1 MKLQKQLTFV
11 LQFALLLHAVIILDS
26 CREKPKENYKPTF
39 ESLDS
44 HPTPRW
50 FTDAKFGIFI
60 HWGVYAVPAFHEWYV
75 EFMSPKSTWG
85 NRPLGPPYTALQG
98 DLTDSIFKLETDGY
112 RGEANR
118 YHREKYGADFEYDD
132 FIPMFKAE
140 NYDPSAWADIFMKSG
155 AKYVVLTAKH
165 GEEFA
170 LWPTKFTKRNAMEM
184 GPHRDL
190 AGDLLKEV
198 RSRGL
203 KMGFYHNTTY
213 SFWDKRYPDK
223 EWVEYMN
230 NSIKELV
237 DLYQPDILWGDVVVS
252 PYMDEKGNPLPSDH
266 WNSKEVISYF
276 YNHSK
281 NPDEVVTNDRWGLDT
296 ASSAINS
303 KRSISQSLWSQYAR
317 EWKAE
322 NGALLGDFQTPERRN
337 ITRIYNIPWETCDAL
352 DPTSWG
358 YNSRTTDDKYMT
370 TNELVDYLADI
381 VSKGGNLLINIGPK
395 ADGTIAE
402 VMKDRLLGIGTWL
415 SLNGEAIYSTRP
427 WSVYGEGPTTE
438 EFGSWSDPDGKYQF
452 KPGDIRFTRKGD
464 ILYAILLEWPGSEI
478 TLTSL
483 KGIKINK
490 LSMLGSD
497 ENVSW
502 EQTTEG
508 LKVALPSDPVSQFAN
523 TLKLEC
529 EEKSLDTEFKP

>member
-1 MKLQKQLTFV
+1 MKKLIFFIV
-11 LQFALLLHAVIILDS
+11 LIIVTG
-26 CREKPKENYKPTF
+26 CKEEVKKTYEPTF
-39 ESLDS
+39 ESLAG
-44 HPTPRW
+44 HPTPTW

-60 HWGVYAVPAFHEWYV
+60 HWGVYSVPAIQEWYV
-75 EFMSPKSTWG
+75 EMMSPRSTWG
-85 NRPLGPPYTALQG
+85 QRPGGPPYTAAQG
-98 DLTDSIFKLETDGY
+98 DLPDSVFKLETSGS
-112 RGEANR
+112 RGEANK
-118 YHREKYGADFEYDD
+118 YHRENYGVDFEYDD

-140 NYDPSAWADIFMKSG
+140 KFDPAAWADIFVKSG
-155 AKYVVLTAKH
+155 ARYVVLTARH

-170 LWPTKFTKRNAMEM
+170 LWPTRFSNRNAMEM

-252 PYMDEKGNPLPSDH
+252 PSLDENGKPWTADH
-266 WNSKEVISYF
+266 WNSKEIIAYF

-281 NPDEVVTNDRWGLDT
+281 NPDGVVTNDRWGIDT
-296 ASSAINS
+296 SSSALSSN
-303 KRSISQSLWSQYAR
+303 RSISKSLWAQYAK

-337 ITRIYNIPWETCDAL
+337 ITQIYDIPWETCDAL

-358 YNSRTTDDKYMT
+358 YNRLTPDEKYMT
-370 TNELVDYLADI
+370 SNELVDYLADI

-395 ADGTIAE
+395 ADGTIAD
-402 VMKDRLLGIGTWL
+402 VMQDRLRGVGSWL
-415 SLNGEAIYSTRP
+415 SVNGEAIYGTRP
-427 WSVYGEGPTTE
+427 WSVYGEGPTRE
-438 EFGSWSDPDGKYQF
+438 EIGSWTNSDGKYQF
-452 KPGDIRFTRKGD
+452 KSGDIRFTRKGN
-464 ILYAILLEWPGSEI
+464 ILYAIMLEWPDTKI
-478 TLTSL
+478 TINSL

-497 ENVSW
+497 ENIQWRQVTNGLTVS
-502 EQTTEG
+502 
-508 LKVALPSDPVSQFAN
+508 LPSNPASPYAN

-529 EEKSLDTEFKP
+529 EEKSLDKEVK

>member
-1 MKLQKQLTFV
+1 MTHSRYSYKFKFLKQIAL
-11 LQFALLLHAVIILDS
+11 ALLALLIAAS
-26 CREKPKENYKPTF
+26 CMEEPGKKYQPTS

-44 HPTPRW
+44 HPTPQW
-50 FTDAKFGIFI
+50 FKDAKFGIFI
-60 HWGVYAVPAFHEWYV
+60 HWGVFAVPAFHEWYV
-75 EFMSPKSTWG
+75 EMMSPRSTWG
-85 NRPLGPPYTALQG
+85 KRPLGPPYTASQG
-98 DLTDSIFKLETDGY
+98 DLPDSVFKMETTGFP
-112 RGEANR
+112 GEANK
-118 YHREKYGADFEYDD
+118 YQRENYGVDFEYDQ

-140 NYDPSAWADIFMKSG
+140 NYNPSSWADLFEKAG
-155 AKYVVLTAKH
+155 ARYVVLTAKH

-213 SFWDKRYPDK
+213 SFWDKRYPDR

-230 NSIKELV
+230 SSIKELV

-252 PYMDEKGNPLPSDH
+252 PYPDENGKPLTAEH
-266 WNSKEVISYF
+266 WNSKEVIAYF

-296 ASSAINS
+296 VRISGGS
-303 KRSISQSLWSQYAR
+303 KRSISNSLWAQDAKGWHADDGS
-317 EWKAE
+317 
-322 NGALLGDFQTPERRN
+322 LLGDFQTPERRN
-337 ITRIYNIPWETCDAL
+337 IKQIFDIPWETCDAL

-358 YNSRTTDDKYMT
+358 YSRRTPDEKYMT

-381 VSKGGNLLINIGPK
+381 VSKGGNLLINIGPR
-395 ADGTIAE
+395 ADGTIPE
-402 VMKDRLLGIGTWL
+402 VMQDRLLGIGSWL
-415 SLNGEAIYSTRP
+415 KVNGEAIYETKP
-427 WSVYGEGPTTE
+427 WSLYGEGPTTE
-438 EFGSWSDPDGKYQF
+438 EIGSWNNQDGEYGF
-452 KPGDIRFTRKGD
+452 KAGDIRFTRKGNV
-464 ILYAILLEWPGSEI
+464 LYAILLEWPGREI
-478 TLTSL
+478 TISSL

-497 ENVSW
+497 EEIKW
-502 EQTTEG
+502 QQKEEG
-508 LKVALPSDPVSQFAN
+508 LTVSLPSNPASPYAN

-529 EEKSLDTEFKP
+529 EE